1 MNTNQIATLMRLV
14 GKQSTVATIVS
25 KTGMT
30 RQTIYKALRAM
41 ESSKVARITDWHCDE
56 SGRAVEPV
64 WGFGSEPSEPRRR
77 FTNAEKQKAYRVRQK
92 KGSNVMLSM
101 LTQIVGGGSNSSVK
115 AQRVQP

>member
-1 MNTNQIATLMRLV
+1 MNTRQIATLMRLV
-14 GKQSTVATIVS
+14 GKQSTVATIVD

-41 ESSKVARITDWHCDE
+41 ESSKVARITDWRCDE

-77 FTNAEKQKAYRVRQK
+77 FTNAEKQKAYRARQK
-92 KGSNVMLSM
+92 NVMLSM

-115 AQRVQP
+115 AQQAQP